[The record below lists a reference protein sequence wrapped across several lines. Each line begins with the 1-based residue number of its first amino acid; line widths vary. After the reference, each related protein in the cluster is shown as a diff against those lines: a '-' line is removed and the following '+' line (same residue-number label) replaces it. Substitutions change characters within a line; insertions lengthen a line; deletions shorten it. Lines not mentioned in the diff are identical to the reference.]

1 MEVLFQKYTAAF
13 DSLDATAI
21 ARLYTLPCAV
31 SDGDGPNVFSTVE
44 ALTEKFESNCQMM
57 RAMGYASSDF
67 NILNITN
74 MGDLAC
80 EVQVGW
86 RVHTQSSVIEF
97 RALYICHLIESDWF
111 IFNANVYQ
119 GSFE

>member
-1 MEVLFQKYTAAF
+1 MGVRRMSCVLTYLDISLVNIAVVVRISVESRGVDVIRGVGRSLVGLASRCYCRVDLFLF
-13 DSLDATAI
+13 DLIGS
-21 ARLYTLPCAV
+21 
-31 SDGDGPNVFSTVE
+31 
-44 ALTEKFESNCQMM
+44 
-57 RAMGYASSDF
+57 
-67 NILNITN
+67 
-74 MGDLAC
+74 C